1 MLIAVDARRKHGR
14 TYLEKAHKNKV
25 WKKKAL
31 LLDKDETKKKGQPTT
46 SKERRCSREV
56 PIETADKARPN

>member
-25 WKKKAL
+25 GKKKAL
-31 LLDKDETKKKGQPTT
+31 LLDKDETNKMPG
-46 SKERRCSREV
+46 
-56 PIETADKARPN
+56 DNL